1 MTSIEIEVSEDD
13 NESIDLSENVDE
25 FVSVTWKS
33 KVNWVDESWGGITSE
48 AMKVTAPSTTP

>member
-1 MTSIEIEVSEDD
+1 M
-13 NESIDLSENVDE
+13 DLSENVDE
-25 FVSVTWKS
+25 FVSITWKS